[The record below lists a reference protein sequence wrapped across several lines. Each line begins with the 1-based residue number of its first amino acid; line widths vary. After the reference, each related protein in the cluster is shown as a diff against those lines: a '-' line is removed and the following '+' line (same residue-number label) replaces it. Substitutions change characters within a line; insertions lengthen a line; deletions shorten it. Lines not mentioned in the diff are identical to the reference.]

1 MKLVEKCD
9 YFSICSP
16 CPMINYMSTGN
27 YSTPPKIYCDLA
39 RKRVEE
45 FSKSEYDIYRKN
57 I

>member
-1 MKLVEKCD
+1 
-9 YFSICSP
+9 
-16 CPMINYMSTGN
+16 MINYMSTGN